1 MEKEA
6 MDMIT
11 IIQVG
16 IIYYLLFIILILNLI
31 IILSEGDP
39 QLGFSFHWIK
49 QCKKKTFTPNKRLD
63 YNLSG
68 EILQLDLDDCFI
80 LLFH

>member
-1 MEKEA
+1 

-31 IILSEGDP
+31 IILSERDP
-39 QLGFSFHWIK
+39 QLGFSFNRIK
-49 QCKKKTFTPNKRLD
+49 QCKKKTFTLNKSLD
-63 YNLSG
+63 YSLSG
-68 EILQLDLDDCFI
+68 EII
-80 LLFH
+80 

>member
-1 MEKEA
+1 

-39 QLGFSFHWIK
+39 QLGFSFH
-49 QCKKKTFTPNKRLD
+49 
-63 YNLSG
+63 
-68 EILQLDLDDCFI
+68 
-80 LLFH
+80 